1 MMIINTPTAALIL
14 RDDNFERSGCT
25 SISFEQRS
33 SFLLYIRVTDNGFQ
47 NKNKLSGTGKITV
60 KINDVNEAPRFL
72 SQERTVDEQ
81 TPGRNP
87 AANYNG
93 QCGAPL
99 SATDEDGD
107 MVRFNITDAAASQPE
122 FPFGVDAVSGQ
133 ISVRVD
139 NVLDF
144 EGPQNT
150 FKFEVTCYDVSPGK
164 ESKYTRATVTILLQD
179 VNENPVVEEEYF
191 QIPEDFST
199 VSKIGRVN
207 VFDVDAG
214 QEVFR
219 SIVSGNT
226 HDAFRMVR
234 DGTLFVM
241 EDGILNFEQYERQ
254 YFKLLVRGRDTG
266 DGALVHEA
274 YITINV
280 TDVNEPPWFPKDHVY
295 SRQIVENSEAG
306 TAAGDQIPSG
316 DDDHGDSRSFSV
328 DRGQGS
334 GAQVFDISETAAIL
348 TLASGN
354 SLNFENVR
362 VYTVYVTAKDTGGL
376 TATVAIRVELL
387 DIKDR
392 KSVV

>member
-1 MMIINTPTAALIL
+1 MIQNMHGICIEAPNYNSIGAKLRMEQCNANALGQRWSYDRDTYEFKIMNSAACLIWSSTGNAGNKVQTSSCGIPDKNHKWNYYPRQTHSYEIIMGNDGDVFGIDPASGLLSIKTQLSCL

-241 EDGILNFEQYERQ
+241 EDGILKFEQ
-254 YFKLLVRGRDTG
+254 
-266 DGALVHEA
+266 
-274 YITINV
+274 
-280 TDVNEPPWFPKDHVY
+280 
-295 SRQIVENSEAG
+295 
-306 TAAGDQIPSG
+306 
-316 DDDHGDSRSFSV
+316 
-328 DRGQGS
+328 
-334 GAQVFDISETAAIL
+334 
-348 TLASGN
+348 
-354 SLNFENVR
+354 
-362 VYTVYVTAKDTGGL
+362 
-376 TATVAIRVELL
+376 
-387 DIKDR
+387 
-392 KSVV
+392 